1 MPVIAVLNEKGGSG
15 KTTIATNLSRAL
27 QLRGKNVILI
37 DSDPQGS
44 ARDWHAAAKE
54 DSGLLPLV
62 AMDRPSQFKELSK
75 VTASFEWVFIDGAP
89 RTEEL
94 AIAGIKAAD
103 MVLIPV
109 SPSPY
114 DIWAAES
121 LVELI
126 KARQEITDGKPKA
139 AFVVSRQIVGSK
151 LSGEVKT
158 ALEGYGL
165 PILNSCTSQRVIYPT
180 SAAAGST
187 VVDDEPNGAAAKEI
201 QAILEELLSWH

>member
-1 MPVIAVLNEKGGSG
+1 MPVIAVLNEKGGAG

-27 QLRGKNVILI
+27 QLQGKNVILI

-54 DSGLLPLV
+54 DNELLPV
-62 AMDRPSQFKELSK
+62 IAMDRPSQFKELSK
-75 VTASFEWVFIDGAP
+75 ITSSFDWAFIDGAP

-126 KARQEITDGKPKA
+126 KARQEITDGRPKA
-139 AFVVSRQIVGSK
+139 AFVVSRQIVGSR
-151 LSGEVKT
+151 LSTEVRS
-158 ALEGYGL
+158 ALEAYCL

-180 SAAAGST
+180 SAAVGST

-201 QAILEELLSWH
+201 QDILEELLAWH

>member
-27 QLRGKNVILI
+27 QLQGKNVILI

-54 DSGLLPLV
+54 DSDLPV
-62 AMDRPSQFKELSK
+62 IAMDRPSQFKELSK
-75 VTASFEWVFIDGAP
+75 ITSSFDWVFIDGAP

-103 MVLIPV
+103 IVLIPV

-139 AFVVSRQIVGSK
+139 AFVISRQIVGSK
-151 LSGEVKT
+151 LSGEVRS
-158 ALEGYGL
+158 ALEAYGL
-165 PILNSCTSQRVIYPT
+165 PILNSCTSQRVLYPT
-180 SAAAGST
+180 SAAVGST
-187 VVDDEPNGAAAKEI
+187 VIDDEPNGVAAKEI
-201 QAILEELLSWH
+201 QKILEELLAWH